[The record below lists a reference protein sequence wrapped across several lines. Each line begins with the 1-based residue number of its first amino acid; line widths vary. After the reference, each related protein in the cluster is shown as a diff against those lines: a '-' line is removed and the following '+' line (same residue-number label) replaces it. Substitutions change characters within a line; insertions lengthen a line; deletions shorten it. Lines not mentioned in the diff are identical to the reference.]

1 LRIVLIYRKPFL
13 ILTVLAAAG
22 VPLAAQVPD
31 SVAAAR
37 RIVAAAQL
45 AAKEYALGV
54 PAQGGRITAAEEVK
68 EAGLFIQ
75 QARLE
80 VPALPAATQAYA
92 DSTLAAMAVLLDRTA
107 TPAEVSGLAEALAG
121 RLARSSG
128 AMFPVPVVAPS
139 PERGAAIYR
148 QHCASCHG
156 GTGRG
161 DGPAAR
167 GLTPPPANLAD
178 PQVMGARSPVDLY
191 RQLLLG
197 VPGTAMPTFE
207 RTLSED
213 DRWAVAAYALTLQY
227 GGSQAAAIMAT
238 VRRQLDSAVSLGS
251 DRLAFDAYMTFEG
264 VETDVRA
271 HAPGLATRLEGEFAR
286 LRSRVAAG
294 ASSAELQTL
303 HRALL
308 GDLEH
313 AERLLVDRTS
323 GANLFV
329 QSLMLLVREG
339 FEAILIIAA
348 LMSFLTK
355 AGAPGRRREV
365 ALGAW
370 AAVVA
375 SGLTAVL
382 FELLLKVPPV
392 RRSALEGFTM
402 LAAVAVLFYVSY
414 WLLSKIEADKW
425 SAFLK
430 GKMQAAL
437 SSGSALALASVAF
450 LAVYR
455 EGVETILFYKA
466 LLASGGPGD
475 AGAVVA
481 GVALGAVCLVLLYV
495 LLMRLGVRI
504 PMKAFFAVTGALLY
518 YMAFVFAGKGIAELQ
533 EAGIV
538 GTTVLPSLEWLRV
551 PFLGVYPTVQS
562 LAPQGVLVLL
572 LLVALAAKL
581 RPSAFARRSPV
592 VSRPQGS
599 ERPPVSSS
607 GPTADR

>member
-1 LRIVLIYRKPFL
+1 M
-13 ILTVLAAAG
+13 
-22 VPLAAQVPD
+22 D
-31 SVAAAR
+31 SLSVAR

-54 PAQGGRITAAEEVK
+54 PVQGGRVTDAEEVK

-75 QARLE
+75 QARLD
-80 VPALPAATQAYA
+80 VHALPVASRGDA
-92 DSTLAAMAVLLDRTA
+92 DSALAAMVALVDRTA
-107 TPAEVSGLAEALAG
+107 APEQVSELAEALAG

-128 AMFPVPVVAPS
+128 ALFPVPVVAPS
-139 PERGAAIYR
+139 LAHGAEVYR
-148 QHCASCHG
+148 EHCASCHG
-156 GTGRG
+156 ETGRG
-161 DGPAAR
+161 DGPGAR

-178 PQVMGARSPVDLY
+178 HQAMGAKSRLDLY

-227 GGSQAAAIMAT
+227 GGSQAAAIMAA
-238 VRRQLDSAVSLGS
+238 VRRQLDSAVAQRS
-251 DRLAFDAYMTFEG
+251 DRLAFDAYLTFEG

-271 HAPGLATRLEGEFAR
+271 HDPGLATRLEGEFAR
-286 LRSRVAAG
+286 LRSRAAAG
-294 ASSAELQTL
+294 ATPAELQTL
-303 HRALL
+303 QRELL
-308 GDLEH
+308 ADLEH
-313 AERLLVDRTS
+313 AERLLVDRAS
-323 GANLFV
+323 GTNLFL

-355 AGAPGRRREV
+355 AGAPTRRREV

-402 LAAVAVLFYVSY
+402 LAAVVVLFYVSY

-475 AGAVVA
+475 AGAVIA
-481 GVALGAVCLVLLYV
+481 GVALGAGCLVLLYI

-504 PMKAFFAVTGALLY
+504 PMKAFFTVTGALLY

-551 PFLGVYPTVQS
+551 PLLGIYPTMQS
-562 LAPQGVLVLL
+562 LALQAVLILL
-572 LLVALAAKL
+572 LLIALVARML
-581 RPSAFARRSPV
+581 RPKPSA
-592 VSRPQGS
+592 VSREPSAVSRQQGS
-599 ERPPVSSS
+599 
-607 GPTADR
+607 

>member
-1 LRIVLIYRKPFL
+1 M
-13 ILTVLAAAG
+13 
-22 VPLAAQVPD
+22 D
-31 SVAAAR
+31 SVSVAR

-54 PAQGGRITAAEEVK
+54 TVQGGRVTDAEEVK
-68 EAGLFIQ
+68 EAGLFLQ
-75 QARLE
+75 QARLD
-80 VPALPAATQAYA
+80 VHALPAATRADA
-92 DSTLAAMAVLLDRTA
+92 DSALAAMAALIDRTA
-107 TPAEVSGLAEALAG
+107 APEQVSELAETLAG
-121 RLARSSG
+121 RLSRSSG
-128 AMFPVPVVAPS
+128 ALFPVPVVAPS
-139 PERGAAIYR
+139 LARGAEVYR
-148 QHCASCHG
+148 EHCASCHG
-156 GTGRG
+156 ETGRG
-161 DGPAAR
+161 DGPGAR
-167 GLTPPPANLAD
+167 GLTPVPANLAD
-178 PQVMGARSPVDLY
+178 PEVMGAKSRLDLY

-227 GGSQAAAIMAT
+227 GGSQAAAIMAA
-238 VRRQLDSAVSLGS
+238 VRRQLDSAVSQRS
-251 DRLAFDAYMTFEG
+251 DRLAFDAYLTFEG

-271 HAPGLATRLEGEFAR
+271 HDPGLATRLEGEFGR
-286 LRSRVAAG
+286 LRSRAASG
-294 ASSAELQTL
+294 ASPAELQTL
-303 HRALL
+303 QGELL

-313 AERLLVDRTS
+313 AERLLVDRAS
-323 GANLFV
+323 GANLFL

-355 AGAPGRRREV
+355 AGAPTRRREV

-370 AAVVA
+370 AAVAA

-475 AGAVVA
+475 AGAVIA
-481 GVALGAVCLVLLYV
+481 GVALGAGCLVLLYV

-551 PFLGVYPTVQS
+551 PFLGIYPTLQS
-562 LAPQGVLVLL
+562 LAPQGLL
-572 LLVALAAKL
+572 LLLLLIALAAKL
-581 RPSAFARRSPV
+581 PPSA
-592 VSRPQGS
+592 VSHQPS
-599 ERPPVSSS
+599 
-607 GPTADR
+607 A

>member
-1 LRIVLIYRKPFL
+1 M
-13 ILTVLAAAG
+13 
-22 VPLAAQVPD
+22 D
-31 SVAAAR
+31 SASVAR

-54 PAQGGRITAAEEVK
+54 PAQGGRVTDEEEVK

-75 QARLE
+75 QARLD
-80 VPALPAATQAYA
+80 VHALPAATRDYA
-92 DSTLAAMAVLLDRTA
+92 DSALAAMAALLDRSA
-107 TPAEVSGLAEALAG
+107 APAQVSGLAEALAA
-121 RLARSSG
+121 RLARSG
-128 AMFPVPVVAPS
+128 AVFALPVATPS
-139 PERGAAIYR
+139 LARGAEVYR
-148 QHCASCHG
+148 QQCVSCHG
-156 GTGRG
+156 ETGRG
-161 DGPAAR
+161 DGPGAR

-178 PQVMGARSPVDLY
+178 PQVMGAKSRLDLY

-207 RTLSED
+207 HTLSED

-227 GGSQAAAIMAT
+227 GGSQAAEIMAA
-238 VRRQLDSAVSLGS
+238 VRRQLDSAVAQRS
-251 DRLAFDAYMTFEG
+251 DRLAFDAYLTFEG
-264 VETDVRA
+264 VETGVRA
-271 HAPGLATRLEGEFAR
+271 HDPGLATRLETEFAR
-286 LRSRVAAG
+286 LRSRAAAG
-294 ASSAELQTL
+294 ARPAELQAL
-303 HRALL
+303 QGELL

-313 AERLLVDRTS
+313 AERLLVDRAS

-355 AGAPGRRREV
+355 AGAPTRRREV
-365 ALGAW
+365 AVGAW

-382 FELLLKVPPV
+382 FELLLNVPPG

-414 WLLSKIEADKW
+414 WLLSKIGADKW

-533 EAGIV
+533 EAGVV

-551 PFLGVYPTVQS
+551 PFLGIYPTVQS
-562 LAPQGVLVLL
+562 LALQGLLVLL
-572 LLVALAAKL
+572 LLVALIAKI
-581 RPSAFARRSPV
+581 RPSA
-592 VSRPQGS
+592 VSRQPDP
-599 ERPPVSSS
+599 RAPHVVSS
-607 GPTADR
+607 GPTAER

>member
-1 LRIVLIYRKPFL
+1 M
-13 ILTVLAAAG
+13 
-22 VPLAAQVPD
+22 D
-31 SVAAAR
+31 SVSVAR

-54 PAQGGRITAAEEVK
+54 LTQGGRVTDPEEVK
-68 EAGLFIQ
+68 EAGLFLQ
-75 QARLE
+75 QARLD
-80 VPALPAATQAYA
+80 VHALPAATRADA
-92 DSTLAAMAVLLDRTA
+92 DSALAAMAALVDRTA
-107 TPAEVSGLAEALAG
+107 APEQVSELAEALAG

-128 AMFPVPVVAPS
+128 ALFPVPLVVPS
-139 PERGAAIYR
+139 LARGAEVFR
-148 QHCASCHG
+148 EHCATCHG
-156 GTGRG
+156 ETGRG
-161 DGPAAR
+161 DGPGAR

-178 PQVMGARSPVDLY
+178 PQVMGAKSRLDLY

-227 GGSQAAAIMAT
+227 GGSQAAAIMAA
-238 VRRQLDSAVSLGS
+238 VRRGLDSAVSQRS
-251 DRLAFDAYMTFEG
+251 DRLAFDAYLTFEG

-271 HAPGLATRLEGEFAR
+271 HDPGLATRLEGEFAR
-286 LRSRVAAG
+286 LRSRAAAG
-294 ASSAELQTL
+294 ASPAELQTL
-303 HRALL
+303 QRELL

-313 AERLLVDRTS
+313 AERLLVDRAS
-323 GANLFV
+323 GANLFL

-355 AGAPGRRREV
+355 AGAPTRRREV

-475 AGAVVA
+475 AGAVIA
-481 GVALGAVCLVLLYV
+481 GVALGAGCLVLLYV

-551 PFLGVYPTVQS
+551 PLLGIYPTVQS
-562 LAPQGVLVLL
+562 LAPQGLL
-572 LLVALAAKL
+572 LLLLLIALVARML
-581 RPSAFARRSPV
+581 RVKPSA
-592 VSRPQGS
+592 VSREPPAVSRQQGS
-599 ERPPVSSS
+599 
-607 GPTADR
+607 